1 MQQNFQGEEKGYGRR
16 KIFDGYE
23 FFRLLTIDFFLYL
36 LLLYYFASDSIVGMK
51 TGIQQNVMKSTDRN
65 YILLIIPELLVGM
78 PLTF

>member
-1 MQQNFQGEEKGYGRR
+1 MEGGRYLMVMSFSDYSQL
-16 KIFDGYE
+16 I
-23 FFRLLTIDFFLYL
+23 FFLYL